1 MRVRDIMTKAV
12 LIIPQ
17 ETSAEDAA
25 RIMRDNWV
33 GLLAIGSKDHIS
45 GVITDSIAGGI

>member
-25 RIMRDNWV
+25 RIMRET
-33 GLLAIGSKDHIS
+33 GLACSPLAARTTSPASLPIVTLSFE
-45 GVITDSIAGGI
+45 